1 MFFSFCKR
9 QIYTRVGTRVL
20 PTAQCFSFL
29 QNYAIIIPVAVRY
42 VSRIASNEHSFTV
55 SYLINTCGFSPESA
69 LLVSKKTHF
78 ETPEKPDSVISFFK
92 SHGFSQT
99 HIRNIIK
106 RRPRLLLFNPKK
118 ALLPKLRFFYSK
130 RISRSEL
137 ARILSLNPHVL
148 EFDLDNRIVPSFNFF
163 KEVTHSDD
171 HRVFIVYK
179 NFSSVLTRDLKPVFS
194 PNLAILREYGVPESF
209 VRTHLVI
216 RPRMFAENHDKF
228 RRTAEEVKKMGFDPL
243 RQLFLIAL
251 QALLEISKSSW
262 EKKSN
267 VFKQCGW
274 TDEDVVSAFEKYP
287 RCMILSEHNITAT
300 MNFYV
305 KTMGFKSS
313 YIATHPA
320 LLSYSVERRLIPRYS
335 VLQAL
340 LSKGLIDKFSASSLV
355 CSEKLFLQRFVTS
368 FEDPYLLK
376 LYEEKRGLS

>member
-1 MFFSFCKR
+1 MAFHKPKSERSSKEDLDCFCSILRK
-9 QIYTRVGTRVL
+9 L
-20 PTAQCFSFL
+20 FCL
-29 QNYAIIIPVAVRY
+29 NYA
-42 VSRIASNEHSFTV
+42 SFTPK
-55 SYLINTCGFSPESA
+55 G
-69 LLVSKKTHF
+69 
-78 ETPEKPDSVISFFK
+78 
-92 SHGFSQT
+92 SQ
-99 HIRNIIK
+99 
-106 RRPRLLLFNPKK
+106 
-118 ALLPKLRFFYSK
+118 
-130 RISRSEL
+130 
-137 ARILSLNPHVL
+137 
-148 EFDLDNRIVPSFNFF
+148 
-163 KEVTHSDD
+163 
-171 HRVFIVYK
+171 VYK

-194 PNLAILREYGVPESF
+194 PNLAILQECGVPESF

-243 RQLFLIAL
+243 RQLFLIAF
-251 QALLEISKSSW
+251 QALIGTSKSLW
-262 EKKSN
+262 EKKSI

-300 MNFYV
+300 MKFYV

-313 YIATHPA
+313 YIAIRPA
-320 LLSYSVERRLIPRYS
+320 LLSYSLERSLIPRYS

-368 FEDPYLLK
+368 YEDPYLLK